1 MLILRARQHVPLLV
15 AVRTKLLA
23 GGTKVLTSANTRA
36 RSQLDCGLQNLVAK
50 LSQARRRYYSQ

>member
-23 GGTKVLTSANTRA
+23 GGIKVLTSANTKA
-36 RSQLDCGLQNLVAK
+36 HTASF
-50 LSQARRRYYSQ
+50 